1 MVLLLEMKAKYRQYS
16 GVSEARKRTMSRIHG
31 KDTNCELVLRHTL
44 WHYGYR
50 YRKNYKK
57 LPGSPD
63 ICITKYKLAIFCD
76 SDYFHGRDWNNKL
89 KEKVM
94 RGNNNLYWTMKIQE
108 NIDRDNKVD
117 AQLRGMGWTVIHFW
131 SSDIIKN
138 VNACVDE
145 VNDMIELMKEEDIQ
159 DDIC

>member
-1 MVLLLEMKAKYRQYS
+1 MKTKYRHFS
-16 GVSEARKRTMSRIHG
+16 GVTEQRKRIMRKIRS
-31 KDTNCELVLRHTL
+31 KDTNCELLLRHAL

-57 LPGSPD
+57 LPGKPD
-63 ICITKYKLAIFCD
+63 ICITKYKVAIFCD
-76 SDYFHGRDWNNKL
+76 SDYFHGRDWNSKL
-89 KEKVM
+89 KEKVKK
-94 RGNNNLYWTMKIQE
+94 GNNNQYWTLKIQE

-138 VNACVDE
+138 VDMCVDE
-145 VNDMIELMKEEDIQ
+145 VNDIIESVKEEDTE
-159 DDIC
+159 DDIY